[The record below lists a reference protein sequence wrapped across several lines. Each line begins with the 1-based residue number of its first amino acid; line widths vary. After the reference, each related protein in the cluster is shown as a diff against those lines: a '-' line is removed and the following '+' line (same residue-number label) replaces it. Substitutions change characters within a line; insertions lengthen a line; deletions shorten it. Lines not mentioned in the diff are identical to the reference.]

1 MLKSHT
7 VSEIGAM
14 YFYEENGQ
22 SMSMEKERI
31 CKNIKEYK
39 INNIII
45 CKK

>member
-22 SMSMEKERI
+22 TMSMGKERI
-31 CKNIKEYK
+31 CKNIKE
-39 INNIII
+39 
-45 CKK
+45 